1 MSQPVKISVVE
12 DDAIF
17 SRILKVRL
25 TGLGYEVV
33 SQFTSGE
40 EAIKHLP
47 EAWPHLMIMDI
58 LIEGGL
64 DGVDTSLE
72 IMDRFRIPTVF
83 VSGATDERT
92 IDRVNTV
99 PGAEFVSKP
108 FSDDDLR
115 IAIQLALAKYRFIHQ
130 VQAREARFREVLTH
144 VPGGIIA
151 TDAQGIIT
159 FANAGARALLGID
172 CPEGASIH
180 LREVLRLTGA
190 SGAQVLEDPFEAVL
204 RTGRTWRF
212 PANTVL
218 YANDHVKRPVVG
230 NAGPLL
236 DEDGQPAGMVLTLFH
251 LAPDQRFLRFRSTGT
266 F

>member
-1 MSQPVKISVVE
+1 MKISVVE
-12 DDAIF
+12 DDPIF
-17 SRILKVRL
+17 ARILKVRL

-33 SQFTSGE
+33 SQFASGE
-40 EAIKHLP
+40 EAIRCLP
-47 EAWPHLMIMDI
+47 DAWPHLMIMDI

-64 DGVDTSLE
+64 DGVETSRE

-92 IDRVNTV
+92 IDRVKTV

-115 IAIQLALAKYRFIHQ
+115 IAIRLALAKYRFVHQ
-130 VQAREARFREVLTH
+130 LRSQEARLREVLEQF
-144 VPGGIIA
+144 PGGIVA

-172 CPEGASIH
+172 CPDGASIH
-180 LREVLRLTGA
+180 LREVLRLTDA
-190 SGAQVLEDPFEAVL
+190 TGAQVLEDPFEKVQ
-204 RTGRTWRF
+204 RDGRAWWF
-212 PANTVL
+212 PPNTVH
-218 YANDHVKRPVVG
+218 NIDDHVKRPISG

-236 DEDGQPAGMVLTLFH
+236 DEDGRPAGMVLTLFPLGH
-251 LAPDQRFLRFRSTGT
+251 EQRFLRFRPGGT